1 MKRELAIAAAL
12 FAVASVLLTLPLA
25 QHPTRTLPSDLQD
38 TLLNTWIIAWDAD
51 RLRHGLRGVWD
62 APIFFPYHTTLAFSE
77 NLFGLAFLVA
87 PVYWLTGNAV
97 LTYNAAFLFSFV
109 LAGVGMYA
117 LVRVLTDSRAAAA
130 IAAAYYAFCPFR
142 MAQAQLAHIQMLATG
157 WMPIVLWALHEY
169 FFTVKRQ
176 WLALFVAAFCLQALS
191 NTYLAYFIAVPV
203 VVVAID
209 GLIAAGH
216 KPALTARLL
225 ELTAAAL
232 AVLVALAPI
241 ALQYYRVRVDY
252 QQVRSLGE
260 IQEGGADVRA
270 YFVATSGLWRK
281 WLSLPQ
287 PIFAQTEKELFPGLV
302 APLLAAVAIASAGWR
317 RRANGRSAKVSPSA
331 QATERNDRSAKALAE
346 RGRWIALYSLIA
358 VAGLVLSFGPLVRIW
373 GVVLTAHG
381 PYDWLQ
387 KIVPGMTGMR
397 VPSRFT
403 TVFVMALAALAGFG
417 ASFVLARLKPQ
428 WRPVVVVL
436 LVLGVVADGWA
447 VPIPTVR
454 YGPNGRPEDRA
465 AAEWLRSQPPGAVL
479 HLPIV
484 TNNWQELHHQYAT
497 LFHGHPI
504 VNGFSGW
511 ETPLQDFL
519 RRPWTPMYDYDR
531 FGATVRMLRSLG
543 VRYIVVHPGDYNITQ
558 QENREMERTVAGV
571 RASGQ
576 IAIEQRLLGLYA
588 FALEPWTQ
596 AAAPADD
603 ALEAIAPGDM
613 TLTASHAPDRVAL
626 LVDRDRDT
634 RWIGVQD
641 GSSSISIDMERPCSV
656 ARIQLELATRS
667 LTDYPRELQIDSVNP
682 LGESRT
688 LYHAIPYP
696 ELAAAFVR
704 DPAYPVMTIDLPPN
718 QSARLVIREVGTQPA
733 WWSVHELGL
742 WRRR

>member
-1 MKRELAIAAAL
+1 
-12 FAVASVLLTLPLA
+12 
-25 QHPTRTLPSDLQD
+25 
-38 TLLNTWIIAWDAD
+38 
-51 RLRHGLRGVWD
+51 
-62 APIFFPYHTTLAFSE
+62 
-77 NLFGLAFLVA
+77 
-87 PVYWLTGNAV
+87 
-97 LTYNAAFLFSFV
+97 
-109 LAGVGMYA
+109 
-117 LVRVLTDSRAAAA
+117 
-130 IAAAYYAFCPFR
+130 

-531 FGATVRMLRSLG
+531 FDATIRMLRSLG
-543 VRYIVVHPGDYNITQ
+543 IRYIVVYPGDYSITQ
-558 QENREMERTVAGV
+558 LDNGELTRTLAGI
-571 RASGQ
+571 RSSGQ
-576 IAIEQRLLGLYA
+576 VAKEERLLGVDA
-588 FALEPWTQ
+588 FALEPW
-596 AAAPADD
+596 AVAAPVGSD
-603 ALEAIAPGDM
+603 AAEPIARQDI
-613 TLTASHAPDRVAL
+613 TVSVSHAPERAGY
-626 LVDRDRDT
+626 LVDGDRDT

-641 GSSSISIDMERPCSV
+641 GSSSIVLALKQECSV
-656 ARIQLELATRS
+656 ARVQLTLAARS
-667 LTDYPRELQIDSVNP
+667 LTDYPRELEIDGTDARG
-682 LGESRT
+682 LTRT
-688 LYHAIPYP
+688 LYRAVPYP

-704 DPAYPVMTIDLPPN
+704 DPSYPIVTIDLPPN
-718 QSARLVIREVGTQPA
+718 DTATLTIREVAAHST
-733 WWSVHELGL
+733 WWSVHELAV